1 MLLLLINNKTLNMS
15 NIKYIIWSLYSY
27 WIKYMHG
34 YKSYIYYTVS
44 TCKATAVAAICYTFN
59 MYEGKGY
66 IQVLLDPM
74 GCKNRWQIVL
84 NLE

>member
-1 MLLLLINNKTLNMS
+1 
-15 NIKYIIWSLYSY
+15 
-27 WIKYMHG
+27 MHG